1 MAWYE
6 EAAGGDLAARQRLLA
21 YNEDDVLAT
30 RALRE
35 WLDGPARSLPHLDDV
50 IDAT

>member
-1 MAWYE
+1 MAWYK
-6 EAAGGDLAARQRLLA
+6 EAAAGDESARQRLLE

-35 WLDGPARSLPHLDDV
+35 WLDGPARSLPHLDDT
-50 IDAT
+50 IEAR